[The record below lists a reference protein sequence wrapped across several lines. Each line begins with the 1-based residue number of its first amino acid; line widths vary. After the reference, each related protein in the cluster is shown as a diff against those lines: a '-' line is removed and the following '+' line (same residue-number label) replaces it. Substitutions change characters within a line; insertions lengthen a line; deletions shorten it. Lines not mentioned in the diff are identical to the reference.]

1 MVWVVAIA
9 GRAGFATSCRCGC
22 RCDYCMCGVSV
33 VVTVCTT
40 PGKLFPVFASNSLL
54 LTVDMCVD
62 GMGGADDYSD
72 SHIMEWWWWS

>member
-1 MVWVVAIA
+1 M
-9 GRAGFATSCRCGC
+9 
-22 RCDYCMCGVSV
+22 
-33 VVTVCTT
+33 VTVYTT